1 MLSVTNSPIE
11 ADFGATNNLN
21 WAFSSLSPSAF
32 DFLAQGET
40 LVLDY
45 TVKVTDSNNPAT
57 TDTRLVSITIT
68 GSNDQPDIS
77 VKSTD
82 LASVS
87 LIETDSGLSSSGH
100 LSIEALRDLDLNIF
114 AGDRLGIV
122 GHNGSGKSTLL
133 RLLSGI
139 YEPSSGSIE
148 RSGSIAS
155 LVDISLGINGE
166 NTGRENIFLRGK
178 LMGLSKKEIDEK
190 IEEII
195 EFSELGDYINLP
207 VRIYSSGMLLRL
219 AFSVSTSITADILI
233 MDEWLSVGDGAF
245 AERASARLRGLVD
258 ESEILIIA
266 SHDRDLIE
274 KTCNKVV
281 WLEHGHIKKIGPNKD
296 ITSEYFGPK
305 S

>member
-1 MLSVTNSPIE
+1 V
-11 ADFGATNNLN
+11 
-21 WAFSSLSPSAF
+21 
-32 DFLAQGET
+32 
-40 LVLDY
+40 V
-45 TVKVTDSNNPAT
+45 
-57 TDTRLVSITIT
+57 
-68 GSNDQPDIS
+68 
-77 VKSTD
+77 
-82 LASVS
+82 
-87 LIETDSGLSSSGH
+87 
-100 LSIEALRDLDLNIF
+100 

-139 YEPSSGSIE
+139 YEPSTGSIE

-178 LMGLSKKEIDEK
+178 LMGLSKKEIDAK
-190 IEEII
+190 IDEII
-195 EFSELGDYINLP
+195 DFSELGDYINLP

-245 AERASARLRGLVD
+245 ADRASARLSGLVD

-281 WLEHGHIKKIGPNKD
+281 WLEHGHIKKIGATRE
-296 ITSEYFGPK
+296 ITTEYFGPK

>member
-1 MLSVTNSPIE
+1 MAHITLRQASVVLPIFNSSARSLTN
-11 ADFGATNNLN
+11 
-21 WAFSSLSPSAF
+21 
-32 DFLAQGET
+32 
-40 LVLDY
+40 
-45 TVKVTDSNNPAT
+45 K
-57 TDTRLVSITIT
+57 LVSAAT
-68 GSNDQPDIS
+68 GGALTAQ
-77 VKSTD
+77 K
-82 LASVS
+82 
-87 LIETDSGLSSSGH
+87 GGH
-100 LSIEALRDLDLNIF
+100 LSIEALRDLDLKVV

-139 YEPSSGSIE
+139 FEPSSGSIE

-178 LMGLSKKEIDEK
+178 LMGLSKKEIDAK
-190 IEEII
+190 IDEII

-245 AERASARLRGLVD
+245 SERASARLSALVD

-281 WLEHGHIKKIGPNKD
+281 WLEHGHIKKIGMTQE
-296 ITSEYFGPK
+296 ITSEYFGPRT

>member
-1 MLSVTNSPIE
+1 MAHIILKQASVVLPIFNSSARSLTN
-11 ADFGATNNLN
+11 
-21 WAFSSLSPSAF
+21 
-32 DFLAQGET
+32 
-40 LVLDY
+40 
-45 TVKVTDSNNPAT
+45 K
-57 TDTRLVSITIT
+57 LVSAAT
-68 GSNDQPDIS
+68 GGALTAQ
-77 VKSTD
+77 K
-82 LASVS
+82 
-87 LIETDSGLSSSGH
+87 GGH
-100 LSIEALRDLDLNIF
+100 LSIEALRDLDLNIV
-114 AGDRLGIV
+114 AGERLGIV

-148 RSGSIAS
+148 KSGSIAS

-190 IEEII
+190 IDEII

-219 AFSVSTSITADILI
+219 AVSVSTSITADILI

-245 AERASARLRGLVD
+245 GERASARLSGLVD

-281 WLEHGHIKKIGPNKD
+281 WLEHGHIKKISATQE